1 MDREIIKK
9 YSNDDITIV
18 WQPSKCIH
26 VGICVRGLPE
36 VFHPQDRPWITMDK
50 ASTEELKAQVDACPS
65 GALTY
70 YNNDSNN
77 DSSQKNE
84 TMKTETDIQVIT
96 NGPLIV
102 KGPIAVTKD
111 GKTIELPGPST
122 ALCRCGASSMKPL
135 CDGAHKKVGFEG

>member
-26 VGICVRGLPE
+26 AGICVRGLPE

-50 ASTEELKAQVDACPS
+50 ASTEDLKAQVDACPS

-70 YNNDSNN
+70 YENNADNQSEQNN
-77 DSSQKNE
+77 Q
-84 TMKTETDIQVIT
+84 TMKTETEIQIVP

-102 KGPIAVTKD
+102 KGPVALTQD
-111 GKTIELPGPST
+111 GKTTEEKGPAT
-122 ALCRCGASSMKPL
+122 ALCRCGASANKPF
-135 CDGAHKKVGFEG
+135 CDGSHKKVGFEG